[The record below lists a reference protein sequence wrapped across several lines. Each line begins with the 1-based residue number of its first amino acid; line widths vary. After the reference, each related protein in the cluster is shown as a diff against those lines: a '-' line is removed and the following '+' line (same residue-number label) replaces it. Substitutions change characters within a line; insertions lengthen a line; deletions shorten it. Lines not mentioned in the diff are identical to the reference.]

1 MINIELFGQL
11 AIDKPRQIVME
22 FLPPVTVREIA
33 QKIGTD
39 IEKVG
44 LITIDGCQVDF
55 DNVIQS
61 RLPPLFLPLYVWW
74 IKRKNRM
81 QIKSVLEVINRITQ

>member
-1 MINIELFGQL
+1 LLIDIELFGQL
-11 AIDKPRQIVME
+11 AIDKPRQSVME
-22 FLPPVTVREIA
+22 FSLPVTVKEIA

-55 DNVIQS
+55 DNVIQTDC
-61 RLPPLFLPLYVWW
+61 RLCFFPY
-74 IKRKNRM
+74 M
-81 QIKSVLEVINRITQ
+81 SGG